1 MVIYG
6 LRCPINHCIMYVGQT
21 GHLRTRV
28 VNHLCLG
35 RRGYKGEKSEWIRYL
50 MSAGVSPSAEVIE
63 RVPYR
68 LADEREEYWI
78 QHYKKL
84 NPGLTNAYLPDR
96 MWKRRE
102 KANRDRRYRTMFKG
116 KAKAAEAIGIP
127 AHVFARKIQPVMD
140 DLGESER
147 NPGIASDIFYDPI
160 ALDRWK
166 AFLAQLDRRGGRAK
180 ALDYRSLYLAW
191 LEGHNK

>member
-35 RRGYKGEKSEWIRYL
+35 RRG
-50 MSAGVSPSAEVIE
+50 
-63 RVPYR
+63 
-68 LADEREEYWI
+68 
-78 QHYKKL
+78 
-84 NPGLTNAYLPDR
+84 
-96 MWKRRE
+96 
-102 KANRDRRYRTMFKG
+102 FKG

-127 AHVFARKIQPVMD
+127 AHVFARKIQPIMD

-180 ALDYRSLYLAW
+180 MLDYRSLYLAW